1 MIVMKRIVFF
11 LFLLL
16 PPLAGCAGE
25 VMKGKIAEAE
35 ENRAALEIQAAEL
48 QKRLT
53 ELGAENQELLSEQA
67 VLLKERERTRGEL
80 AALSARLDEETQK
93 SEVGRS
99 ELAAENAELTAEND
113 RLRAGIESARE
124 ELALRNVAL
133 ERVPTEIILPNAGR
147 QTVSLDFG
155 DDAILPP
162 RQEGENI
169 VVELQDRLLFDPESG
184 KLSDDGKRRLRMAVE
199 RLAERFPDRTLQI
212 EGHLAPQTA
221 AERSEST
228 PLEQQIRSLQ
238 KAFLAAES
246 LAAEKIFPAQRLILA
261 GAGDAKPRVGGVSA
275 EAVERN
281 ERIELSLK

>member
-1 MIVMKRIVFF
+1 MTGMNRIVFF
-11 LFLLL
+11 LSILF
-16 PPLAGCAGE
+16 PLTAGCAGE

-35 ENRAALEIQAAEL
+35 ENRAALEIQAADL

-53 ELGAENQELLSEQA
+53 ELGTENQELLSEQA
-67 VLLKERERTRGEL
+67 SLLKERERNRSEL
-80 AALSARLDEETQK
+80 AALSTRLDEETRK
-93 SEVGRS
+93 SENGRS
-99 ELAAENAELTAEND
+99 ELAAENAELVAEND

-133 ERVPTEIILPNAGR
+133 EREPTEIILPNVGR

-169 VVELQDRLLFDPESG
+169 IIELQDRLLFDPESG
-184 KLSDDGKRRLRMAVE
+184 KLSDDGKRRLRSVAE
-199 RLAERFPDRTLQI
+199 RLAERFPDRMLQI

-221 AERSEST
+221 AGAAEST
-228 PLEQQIRSLQ
+228 PLERQIRSLQ

-246 LAAEKIFPAQRLILA
+246 LAAEEIFPPQRLILA
-261 GAGDAKPRVGGVSA
+261 GSGDARPRVDGTSA
-275 EAVERN
+275 EAIERN